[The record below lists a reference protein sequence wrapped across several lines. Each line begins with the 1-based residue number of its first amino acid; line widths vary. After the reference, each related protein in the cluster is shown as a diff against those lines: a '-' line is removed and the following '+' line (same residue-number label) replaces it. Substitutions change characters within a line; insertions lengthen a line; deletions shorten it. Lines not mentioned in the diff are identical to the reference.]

1 MSAFLSRILETKALE
16 VAHLQLKRD
25 ALECGL
31 QELPTC
37 RGFAKSIASASG
49 ISVVAEIKKAS
60 PSKGLIT
67 ADFQPVQTAGC
78 YERAGA
84 CAVSVLTDEM
94 YFQGSIDVLR
104 QVRSTIQV
112 PVLRKDFIIDE
123 LQIMEARQAGADA
136 VLLICAALSDE
147 RILELS
153 SFAKSLSLD
162 VLLEVHDID
171 ELDIALQAKPSVL
184 GVNNRNLYTFEVSLG
199 TTEIILREVPKDVLA
214 IAESG
219 VRTPQD
225 ALRMKQAGARGILVG
240 ESLMR
245 AESAAV
251 VDEMIRGLRF
261 AAGLDPLLTKVGG
274 SI

>member
-1 MSAFLSRILETKALE
+1 MSAFLSKILETKRQEVASLQHERNALE
-16 VAHLQLKRD
+16 SN
-25 ALECGL
+25 L
-31 QELPTC
+31 QELPDC
-37 RGFAKSIASASG
+37 RGFAQSIASASG

-67 ADFQPVQTAGC
+67 PDFQPEQTAAC

-84 CAVSVLTDEM
+84 CAVSVLTDQQ

-104 QVRSTIQV
+104 QVRSVIEV

-123 LQIMEARQAGADA
+123 LQILEARQAGADA

-147 RILELS
+147 RVLELS
-153 SFAKSLSLD
+153 RFARTLSLD
-162 VLLEVHDID
+162 VLLEVHDMD

-184 GVNNRNLYTFEVSLG
+184 GVNNRNLHTFEVSLH
-199 TTEIILREVPKDVLA
+199 TTETILREVPDYVLA

-219 VRTPQD
+219 VHTPKD
-225 ALRMKQAGARGILVG
+225 ALRMKRAGAKGILVG

-245 AESAAV
+245 AESTEA
-251 VDEMIRGLRF
+251 VDEMVRGFRF
-261 AAGLDPLLTKVGG
+261 AGVLHPNVNHAVETV
-274 SI
+274 